1 MKNLEI
7 ENLSVNDLM
16 RSVSSLQKELFDLR
30 LQRVSGQV
38 KDVSQFRKLRVKI
51 AQILTFIK
59 QKEVS

>member
-7 ENLSVNDLM
+7 ENLSVDDLM
-16 RSVSSLQKELFDLR
+16 RNVKSLQKELFDLR

-38 KDVSQFRKLRVKI
+38 KDVSQFKKLRVKI

-59 QKEVS
+59 QKEVN